1 MAVSACERCCKPG
14 QVRKEATVADYLCD
28 TIAHRFLLPR
38 LNMSYLV
45 IARKYR
51 PDAFSRLV
59 GQEQVTR
66 TLANSIRRN
75 TIAHAFVFSGPRG
88 VGKTSTARILSKA
101 LNCKNGPTAEP
112 CQECS
117 ACKEITLGTSLAV
130 REIDGASH
138 NSVDNVRDLIE
149 SFRSLPAPGYRYK
162 IYIIDEVHMLS
173 TAAFNALLKSLE
185 EPPPNTIFIL
195 ATTEVHK
202 IPDTVL
208 SRCQRHD
215 FRAITSEAIATQL
228 TDICKSEG
236 ITAESE
242 ALNLIARLADGS
254 MRDAQSLLDRAQSYG
269 DGKITAQA
277 ASELFG
283 SATSEVLKR
292 LADAIVSRQPGECIG
307 VLSEIFSHG
316 VDAALFARDFAAYWR
331 DCLIAHFSHSHTKAG
346 LSSADI
352 QDLAHLART
361 GCDSSLRSLYP
372 RYALEALVVRM
383 ATREPVRSISEILD
397 QISAGHQSA
406 KVSMPVPARPGN
418 LSTNSA
424 TISSSQSISQNTEG
438 HESPNGGTKAVIS
451 WAEFVDFCTE
461 RSRVLAEHLRRLS
474 VERFDSGQL
483 IAKGPEFS
491 IASLKRGDDLKKL
504 RELLLNCSGVEWKI
518 SLVAE
523 SGAEAAPGSLRET
536 AERETKRSLKSRQED
551 LAAHPQVESLR
562 RMFPGSKIEK
572 IEVKE

>member
-1 MAVSACERCCKPG
+1 
-14 QVRKEATVADYLCD
+14 
-28 TIAHRFLLPR
+28 
-38 LNMSYLV
+38 MSYLV

-75 TIAHAFVFSGPRG
+75 TIAHAFVFAGPRG

-101 LNCKNGPTAEP
+101 LNCKNGPTPEP

-117 ACKEITLGTSLAV
+117 ACREIAQGSSLAV

-138 NSVDNVRDLIE
+138 NSVDNVRELID

-202 IPDTVL
+202 IPETVL

-215 FRAITSEAIATQL
+215 FRAIAVESIAAQL
-228 TDICKSEG
+228 ATICKSEG
-236 ITAESE
+236 ITAEAE
-242 ALNLIARLADGS
+242 ALSLIAKLADGS

-269 DGKITAQA
+269 DGKVSARA
-277 ASELFG
+277 AAELFG
-283 SATSEVLKR
+283 SATSEILRR
-292 LADAIVSRQPGECIG
+292 LADAIVAREPGKAISI
-307 VLSEIFSHG
+307 LSEIFSQG
-316 VDAALFARDFAAYWR
+316 IDAALFARDLAAYWR
-331 DCLIAHFSHSHTKAG
+331 DCLIAHFSNSPVHTE
-346 LSSADI
+346 LSSADV
-352 QDLAHLART
+352 QDIAHMART
-361 GCDSSLRSLYP
+361 GCDSALRSLYP

-383 ATREPVRSISEILD
+383 ATRESVRSVTEILEHLS
-397 QISAGHQSA
+397 SAQQVSKPSAQSQQRPSAPSASSTASLAVA
-406 KVSMPVPARPGN
+406 K
-418 LSTNSA
+418 
-424 TISSSQSISQNTEG
+424 QSIAEPASTAVVTEKTRA
-438 HESPNGGTKAVIS
+438 SSIVSVKAVPT
-451 WAEFVDFCTE
+451 WAEFVDFCAE

-474 VERFDSGQL
+474 VERFEAGEL
-483 IAKGPEFS
+483 VAKGPEFS
-491 IASLKRGDDLKKL
+491 IASLKRSDDQKKL
-504 RELLLNCSGVEWKI
+504 RELLAQSTSINDWKM

-523 SGAEAAPGSLRET
+523 SGAQAASGSLRET

-562 RMFPGSKIEK
+562 RLFPGSVIEK

>member
-1 MAVSACERCCKPG
+1 
-14 QVRKEATVADYLCD
+14 
-28 TIAHRFLLPR
+28 
-38 LNMSYLV
+38 MSYLV

-112 CQECS
+112 CQECA

-138 NSVDNVRDLIE
+138 NSVDNVRELID

-185 EPPPNTIFIL
+185 EPPPHTIFIL

-215 FRAITSEAIATQL
+215 FRSIPSEAISIQL
-228 TDICKSEG
+228 ADICKSEG
-236 ITAESE
+236 IVAEAE
-242 ALNLIARLADGS
+242 ALSLIARLADGS

-269 DGKITAQA
+269 DGKVTAQA
-277 ASELFG
+277 AADLFG
-283 SATSEVLKR
+283 SATIEVLRR
-292 LADAIVSRQPGECIG
+292 LATAIIARQPGECI
-307 VLSEIFSHG
+307 VIMSEIFSRG
-316 VDAALFARDFAAYWR
+316 VDAALFARDFASYWR
-331 DCLIAHFSHSHTKAG
+331 DRLVEHFSQPQSEAV

-352 QDLAHLART
+352 QDLAHLARN
-361 GCDSSLRSLYP
+361 GCDAALRSLYP
-372 RYALEALVVRM
+372 RYALEALVVRL
-383 ATREPVRSISEILD
+383 ATREPVRSVADILERLAAAPVSKVGALPSKSGTA
-397 QISAGHQSA
+397 QPSRPVASTEQS
-406 KVSMPVPARPGN
+406 N
-418 LSTNSA
+418 HTSTSRNPQ
-424 TISSSQSISQNTEG
+424 SQSLP
-438 HESPNGGTKAVIS
+438 SPASDNPKVTVS
-451 WAEFVDFCTE
+451 WGDFVDYCGE

-474 VERFDSGQL
+474 VERFEDGEL

-491 IASLKRGDDLKKL
+491 IASLKRSEDHKKL
-504 RELLLNCSGVEWKI
+504 RELFSQCSGVDDCKI

-523 SGAEAAPGSLRET
+523 SGAEAAAGSLRET

-572 IEVKE
+572 IEIKE